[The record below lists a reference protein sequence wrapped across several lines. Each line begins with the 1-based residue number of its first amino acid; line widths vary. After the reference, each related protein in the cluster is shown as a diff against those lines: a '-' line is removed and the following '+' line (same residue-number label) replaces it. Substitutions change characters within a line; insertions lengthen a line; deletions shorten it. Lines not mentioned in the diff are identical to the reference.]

1 MKILATWIIVG
12 AICFAVGPV
21 AQAQQSGGEGK
32 ASSKALPAH
41 ECKAIELYIAKIDAA
56 RSISQKPQREEK
68 YAEAQA
74 ELKTA
79 LKGSDDAAVLT
90 QALEYAK
97 RTEQVVTTDP
107 TDQKLAEILDSRLKL
122 RSGLLDR
129 CKDFTATR

>member
-1 MKILATWIIVG
+1 MNRLVIWMMVG
-12 AICFAVGPV
+12 AICVGV
-21 AQAQQSGGEGK
+21 GSLAQAQQSGGEGK
-32 ASSKALPAH
+32 ASSKALSAQ
-41 ECKAIELYIAKIDAA
+41 ECKAIEQYIAKIDAA
-56 RSISQKPQREEK
+56 RSISQKAQRDENYE
-68 YAEAQA
+68 EAQA

-79 LKGSDDAAVLT
+79 VKGRGDDTVLA

-107 TDQKLAEILDSRLKL
+107 TDPRLTEILDRRLKL